1 MRVIRFSHSD
11 TKRDRSRGERHTT
24 RRRLG
29 QSLVE
34 FALVLPVLL
43 FMVVIAIDFGRL
55 FFSFVQIHNAARE
68 AANYAASAPTDT
80 AGITDRATAEHN
92 VQGQR
97 GEGSLTVATTCRNS
111 AGTTIACSDASAGA
125 GPGNTVTV
133 SVDEPFTFLT
143 LKIAAFFN
151 NNLHVTASATA
162 AVLGYVPGVNAS
174 QPPACTGPT
183 AAFNVIITAGLTI
196 FADPTGSSPN
206 SGVCN
211 ISGYN
216 WDWGDTTTTVGTATG
231 DAHTYTAPGTYQIT
245 LQVTNQGGTS
255 SVIHPV
261 TVPLATPSPTP
272 TPTPTPTPGP
282 TATPTP
288 TPTASPTPTPN
299 CTRPTANFSWTK
311 SGKTYTYTDLSTVT
325 NPVSCPI
332 TDWLWTFTDVG
343 TSSNAQNPNP
353 ITYGNNSS
361 HPVTL
366 RVTNFAGSTTITK
379 SG

>member
-1 MRVIRFSHSD
+1 MRLSRFPHSG
-11 TKRDRSRGERHTT
+11 TKRNPMRGRGQTPH
-24 RRRLG
+24 RRLG

-43 FMVVIAIDFGRL
+43 FLVVIAIDFGRL
-55 FFSFVQIHNAARE
+55 FFSSVQIHNAARE

-80 AGITDRATAEHN
+80 AGISGRATAEAN
-92 VQGQR
+92 VQSQQ
-97 GEGSLTVATTCRNS
+97 GEGSLTITTTCADS
-111 AGTTIACSDASAGA
+111 LGTTIACNAASAGA

-133 SVDEPFTFLT
+133 NVDEPFTFLT
-143 LKIAAFFN
+143 LRIAAFFN
-151 NNLHVTASATA
+151 NNLHITASATA
-162 AVLGYVPGVNAS
+162 TVLGYVPGVNAS

-183 AAFNVIITAGLTI
+183 AVFNVINTGGLTI

-231 DAHTYTAPGTYQIT
+231 DGHTYAAAGTYQIT
-245 LQVTNQGGTS
+245 LQVTNQGGTN
-255 SVIHPV
+255 SVIHPA
-261 TVPLATPSPTP
+261 TVPVAPTPTPSPTP
-272 TPTPTPTPGP
+272 TATPTPGP

-288 TPTASPTPTPN
+288 TPTPN
-299 CTRPTANFSWTK
+299 CTRPTANFTWTK
-311 SGKTYTYTDLSTVT
+311 SGKTYTYTDTSTVT
-325 NPVSCPI
+325 NPVGCPL
-332 TDWLWTFTDVG
+332 TDWLWTFTDAG
-343 TSSNAQNPNP
+343 SSSNAQNPNP

-361 HPVTL
+361 HSVTL
-366 RVTNFAGSTTITK
+366 RVTNFAGSSTITI

>member
-1 MRVIRFSHSD
+1 MRLIRFSHSD
-11 TKRDRSRGERHTT
+11 TKRDRSRGRRQTP

-43 FMVVIAIDFGRL
+43 FLVVIAIDFGRL

-68 AANYAASAPTDT
+68 AANYAASSPTDT

-97 GEGSLTVATTCRNS
+97 GEGSLTVTTTCAN
-111 AGTTIACSDASAGA
+111 ALGTTIACADASAGA

-133 SVDEPFTFLT
+133 NVDEPFTFLT

-174 QPPACTGPT
+174 QPPACTAP
-183 AAFNVIITAGLTI
+183 AAVFNVINTGGLSI
-196 FADPTGSSPN
+196 FADPTGSTPN

-216 WDWGDTTTTVGTATG
+216 WDWGDTTQTVGTATG

-245 LQVTNQGGTS
+245 LQVTNQGGTN
-255 SVIHPV
+255 SVIHPA
-261 TVPLATPSPTP
+261 TVPVAPTPTPSPTP
-272 TPTPTPTPGP
+272 SATPTPGP

-288 TPTASPTPTPN
+288 TPTPN
-299 CTRPTANFSWTK
+299 CTRPTANFTWTA
-311 SGKTYTYTDLSTVT
+311 SGKTYTYTDISTVT

-332 TDWLWTFTDVG
+332 TDWLWTFTDAG

-353 ITYGNNSS
+353 ITYGNSSS

-366 RVTNFAGSTTITK
+366 RVTNFAGSTTITL